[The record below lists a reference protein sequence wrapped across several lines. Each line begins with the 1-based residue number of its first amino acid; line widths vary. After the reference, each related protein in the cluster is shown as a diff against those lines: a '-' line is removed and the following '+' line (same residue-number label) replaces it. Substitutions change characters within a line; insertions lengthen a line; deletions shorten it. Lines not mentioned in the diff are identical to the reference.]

1 MRIAFALGLFLS
13 LTTPAPAADPT
24 DLARNA
30 LSVLKANCYRCH
42 GQDANGEGGFGG
54 VLDPTVLRERKLI
67 VPGDAEQSKLF
78 RRVTKGQLR
87 PPDESPR
94 PTPADVAVL
103 KAWIDAGAPAPAVV
117 NTSGSVPTNA
127 ELSSLVLTD
136 LAR

>member
-42 GQDANGEGGFGG
+42 GQDGNREGGFGG

-78 RRVTKGQLR
+78 RRVTKGQMP
-87 PPDESPR
+87 PPDESPPDDDFEALDLSEILDATDAPPLQDTAKLFMSELGAQVVEER
-94 PTPADVAVL
+94 PF
-103 KAWIDAGAPAPAVV
+103 GQ
-117 NTSGSVPTNA
+117 
-127 ELSSLVLTD
+127 
-136 LAR
+136 